1 MLKKSGYTYIKKK
14 ILPLTDKS
22 VYDPSL
28 YSQRLKNVANVLLI
42 GRQRFSSSVRLA
54 ALVS

>member
-1 MLKKSGYTYIKKK
+1 MLKKYGYTYIKEK